1 MRDEL
6 IKLENMGIDIGGE
19 IELLGS
25 NTIEAEDIV
34 KWLDIFWNCV
44 LTLVNKNSDLALKVE
59 KEI

>member
-1 MRDEL
+1 
-6 IKLENMGIDIGGE
+6 MGIDIGGE

-25 NTIEAEDIV
+25 NTVEAEDIV